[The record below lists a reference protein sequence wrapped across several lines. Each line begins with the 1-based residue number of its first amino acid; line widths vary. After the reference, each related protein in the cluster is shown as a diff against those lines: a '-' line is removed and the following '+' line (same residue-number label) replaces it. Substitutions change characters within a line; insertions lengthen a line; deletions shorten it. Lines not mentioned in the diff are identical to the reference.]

1 MTTPGPSMHDP
12 FESLSCHNLKTED
25 FLRNIT
31 YNATADDDE
40 SDEPPQNDPQ
50 YPFWV
55 KVVKQLFCS

>member
-1 MTTPGPSMHDP
+1 MHDP

-40 SDEPPQNDPQ
+40 SDEPPRNDPQ

-55 KVVKQLFCS
+55 KVIK